1 LFSLYLPVYGIVPA
15 LLLMSVLYFSLKYG
29 NVFGGVYGFVC
40 GTVLGLFSGR
50 IFGMDCLALTIIGYF
65 VGGMSHK
72 LDESLVRVQV
82 LMTMAASAFYY
93 ITTDIAAQMLLT
105 GKVIFHPG
113 LFAGYILYNTLISP
127 FVFLLYNAW
136 VNGFIKWSGK
146 GKQI

>member
-1 LFSLYLPVYGIVPA
+1 
-15 LLLMSVLYFSLKYG
+15 
-29 NVFGGVYGFVC
+29 
-40 GTVLGLFSGR
+40 
-50 IFGMDCLALTIIGYF
+50 
-65 VGGMSHK
+65 K